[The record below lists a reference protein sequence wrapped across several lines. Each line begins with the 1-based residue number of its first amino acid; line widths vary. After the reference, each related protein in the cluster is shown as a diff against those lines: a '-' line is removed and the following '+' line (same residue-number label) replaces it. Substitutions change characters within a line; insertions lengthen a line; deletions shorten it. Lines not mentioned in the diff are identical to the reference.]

1 VDRLGKSRGD
11 AVAPA
16 RVAASDTGGA
26 SLPGIDALP
35 ETTQPN
41 PAPASSIAIGGTQPP
56 PDPEQPELLAQGAPP
71 SLSGAG
77 VAGVQWIL
85 RAPQPEQTTSQHRFD
100 TAPSQPTADLLAA
113 FQVDA
118 SGVSPLVPASAIPVG
133 SGQASRSLESEALAR
148 ELEALRDEVNEL
160 ASIEF
165 HAVAASAAASLGLSV
180 GYVIWLLRG
189 GALVTSMLSSLPAWR
204 LVDPLPILGHLDD
217 NDGDDPQDESL
228 ESMVSRRDADLPA
241 NRAPRRPEGTHP

>member
-1 VDRLGKSRGD
+1 VR
-11 AVAPA
+11 
-16 RVAASDTGGA
+16 ASDTGGA
-26 SLPGIDALP
+26 GLP
-35 ETTQPN
+35 EIGTLPEAPQAN

-56 PDPEQPELLAQGAPP
+56 PDPEQPELLAQGTLP

-100 TAPSQPTADLLAA
+100 AAPSQPPADLLAA

-118 SGVSPLVPASAIPVG
+118 SGVSPLLPASAIPVG
-133 SGQASRSLESEALAR
+133 PGPASRSLESEALAR

-160 ASIEF
+160 ASTEF

-204 LVDPLPILGHLDD
+204 LVDPLPILGRLDD